1 MNSTFCDNCDNFM
14 FTYVD
19 TKTNKLFSRTTL
31 ELSPYQTV
39 ERDFA
44 FIVDENVAA
53 EAVINAAQTADKNL
67 VTEVRIFDLFSG
79 GGIGDGKK
87 SIAITVVMQPIKA
100 TLTETQIDGVC
111 NRIISNV
118 NESTGGDLRS

>member
-1 MNSTFCDNCDNFM
+1 MDDRILGFEVFLDVLPLPKADRVS
-14 FTYVD
+14 
-19 TKTNKLFSRTTL
+19 SRTKL
-31 ELSPYQTV
+31 ELSPSQSV

-67 VTEVRIFDLFSG
+67 VTEVRVFDLFSG

-87 SIAITVVMQPIKA
+87 SIAVTVVMQPIKA

>member
-1 MNSTFCDNCDNFM
+1 M
-14 FTYVD
+14 FLDALPLPKEDKVS
-19 TKTNKLFSRTTL
+19 SRIKL
-31 ELSPYQTV
+31 ELSPYQSV

-44 FIVDENVAA
+44 FIVDENIAA

-100 TLTETQIDGVC
+100 TLTETEIDGVC
-111 NRIISNV
+111 NRIIANV
-118 NESTGGDLRS
+118 NKSTGGVLRS